1 MLEDL
6 LWFKLVL
13 ENVMTM
19 SVDISLSGDGVSLS
33 IISDTSSFS
42 SIGVV
47 TIVGGELLD
56 SNGEDNISM
65 GSSERV
71 LHLLFWFEKCRKQ
84 VCVNSWL

>member
-13 ENVMTM
+13 EKVTTM
-19 SVDISLSGDGVSLS
+19 SVDISLSGDGVLLS

-56 SNGEDNISM
+56 SNGEDIISM

-71 LHLLFWFEKCRKQ
+71 LHLFFWFEKCREQ